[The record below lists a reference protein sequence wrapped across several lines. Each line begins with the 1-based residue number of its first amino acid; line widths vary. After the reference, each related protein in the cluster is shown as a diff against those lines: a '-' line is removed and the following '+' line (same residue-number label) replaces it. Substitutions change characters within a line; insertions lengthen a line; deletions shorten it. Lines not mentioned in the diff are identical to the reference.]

1 MNRRA
6 SMVRTKNATPHSLE
20 KARKD
25 QGSRGND
32 FSVLFA
38 ALNLCGPENLS
49 VALIRIKDDVT
60 GKAYMNKII
69 EIQVKG
75 TWYVWVL

>member
-20 KARKD
+20 KTRKD
-25 QGSRGND
+25 QGSMRKD
-32 FSVLFA
+32 FIVLFA

-49 VALIRIKDDVT
+49 VASIRIKNDVT
-60 GKAYMNKII
+60 GKAHMNKIT

-75 TWYVWVL
+75 T